1 MRGRGREN
9 PCRASG
15 WGTGIEQGNEGTG
28 TGQRD
33 GATSVEQ
40 VDESKYDAG
49 RWRDKCR
56 AGDRATSVEP
66 VDGGINVWGR
76 LMGGVLAE
84 QGDGGQVRCR
94 RRGQVQ
100 RSEVEGQMRDRGG
113 RGTGAR

>member
-1 MRGRGREN
+1 MAGGTVRGRGREN

-56 AGDRATSVEP
+56 AGDRATSVKPEVIIIP
-66 VDGGINVWGR
+66 WSLSRGNVR
-76 LMGGVLAE
+76 MQKYLLPN
-84 QGDGGQVRCR
+84 
-94 RRGQVQ
+94 
-100 RSEVEGQMRDRGG
+100 S
-113 RGTGAR
+113 TFLS